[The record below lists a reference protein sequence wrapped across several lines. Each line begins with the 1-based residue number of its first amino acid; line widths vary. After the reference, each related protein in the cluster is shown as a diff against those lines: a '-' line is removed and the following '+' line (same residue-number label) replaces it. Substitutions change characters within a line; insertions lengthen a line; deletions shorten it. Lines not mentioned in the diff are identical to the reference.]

1 MLLMGITPSL
11 QAQDAT
17 HHSTPAPEIIELTD
31 GSTLH
36 GKAHALSASQG
47 LEWQHPLARHPVT
60 FDLSH
65 LARLRLHTVGRIEAS
80 RQPDCRF
87 EFNNG
92 DLIYGNLLSLK
103 SNAVEFQTWFGG
115 TMRSD
120 RQALKRI
127 AFLKTGYKVLYE
139 GPNNID
145 EWQLGA
151 GQNGWSY
158 HDGKLKIQS
167 RGVIG
172 RDFQLKDSVNLTFDM
187 RWDRPYQLSITLFTD
202 TFNRFDYRQGSYI
215 FFLSP
220 QFVSFQRVQPGTG
233 VLTLGQSRIETLNGR
248 SEARFSIRAHRE
260 SSRFIVY
267 INDEPVGRFRDNRGF
282 VAQGKGISFSSQLS
296 ASSFELSNLLVT
308 QWDGSDEAEGEIEP
322 TPENDI
328 LSLVNQDR
336 PKGTVV
342 AIEDESIE
350 FLLRKERA
358 IRVPVER
365 VKQIQFNSGKEIPS
379 PPLAEPK
386 TIRAHFAGGGSLSFD
401 LISLDQDQLHGQ
413 SSTFG
418 PMSFRSDSIRQIE
431 FNLNHQALQKDEAA
445 DAIWNLQSKP

>member
-1 MLLMGITPSL
+1 M
-11 QAQDAT
+11 
-17 HHSTPAPEIIELTD
+17 
-31 GSTLH
+31 
-36 GKAHALSASQG
+36 
-47 LEWQHPLARHPVT
+47 
-60 FDLSH
+60 
-65 LARLRLHTVGRIEAS
+65 
-80 RQPDCRF
+80 
-87 EFNNG
+87 
-92 DLIYGNLLSLK
+92 
-103 SNAVEFQTWFGG
+103 
-115 TMRSD
+115 
-120 RQALKRI
+120 
-127 AFLKTGYKVLYE
+127 
-139 GPNNID
+139 
-145 EWQLGA
+145 
-151 GQNGWSY
+151 
-158 HDGKLKIQS
+158 
-167 RGVIG
+167 
-172 RDFQLKDSVNLTFDM
+172 
-187 RWDRPYQLSITLFTD
+187 
-202 TFNRFDYRQGSYI
+202 
-215 FFLSP
+215 
-220 QFVSFQRVQPGTG
+220 
-233 VLTLGQSRIETLNGR
+233 
-248 SEARFSIRAHRE
+248 
-260 SSRFIVY
+260 
-267 INDEPVGRFRDNRGF
+267 
-282 VAQGKGISFSSQLS
+282 
-296 ASSFELSNLLVT
+296 VT
-308 QWDGSDEAEGEIEP
+308 QWDGNDEAEGEIEP

>member
-1 MLLMGITPSL
+1 MLLMGIAPSL
-11 QAQDAT
+11 QAEDAT
-17 HHSTPAPEIIELTD
+17 HHSNPAPEIIELTD

-36 GKAHALSASQG
+36 GKAQALSASQG

-115 TMRSD
+115 TMRSE

-172 RDFQLKDSVNLTFDM
+172 RDFQLKDSVNLTFGPDNVACFS
-187 RWDRPYQLSITLFTD
+187 DD
-202 TFNRFDYRQGSYI
+202 
-215 FFLSP
+215 
-220 QFVSFQRVQPGTG
+220 VSV
-233 VLTLGQSRIETLNGR
+233 
-248 SEARFSIRAHRE
+248 
-260 SSRFIVY
+260 
-267 INDEPVGRFRDNRGF
+267 
-282 VAQGKGISFSSQLS
+282 
-296 ASSFELSNLLVT
+296 
-308 QWDGSDEAEGEIEP
+308 
-322 TPENDI
+322 
-328 LSLVNQDR
+328 
-336 PKGTVV
+336 
-342 AIEDESIE
+342 
-350 FLLRKERA
+350 
-358 IRVPVER
+358 
-365 VKQIQFNSGKEIPS
+365 
-379 PPLAEPK
+379 
-386 TIRAHFAGGGSLSFD
+386 
-401 LISLDQDQLHGQ
+401 
-413 SSTFG
+413 
-418 PMSFRSDSIRQIE
+418 
-431 FNLNHQALQKDEAA
+431 
-445 DAIWNLQSKP
+445 